1 MLRFSSLWP
10 YRFII
15 WSDRKREADYYNY
28 ILDVQRLRQQIQSIM
43 DDNTKRWVKAMTIA
57 RKLWGCHQKPERSF
71 FLCGYQFP
79 ICARCTGILI
89 GYVCSI
95 LLLLLSCFL
104 HPLICL
110 LFLIPLV
117 IDGGIQLLF
126 NVLSNNTRRFISGT
140 LFGIGFIQLIA
151 AIFIYLF

>member
-1 MLRFSSLWP
+1 MLRVYAL
-10 YRFII
+10 RAVRLIV
-15 WSDRKREADYYNY
+15 WSNRKRKANNHNY

-43 DDNTKRWVKAMTIA
+43 DDNAKRWVKAMTIA
-57 RKLWGCHQKPERSF
+57 RKLWGCQQKPERSF

-126 NVLSNNTRRFISGT
+126 NVLSNNTRRIITGT